1 MTLDNRP
8 YESLSI
14 GHHAEYRRLVTFDD
28 LYVFAAATGNHNPM
42 NLPDQDLDGDGMR
55 ESRAPATFV
64 AAMVATT
71 LGNYLPGP
79 GTTYRSQSLR
89 FHGVARVG
97 DELVARVTV
106 TGLSGGVAVLATEVA
121 CRGVI
126 IAEGEAEVNAPDHEI
141 SFDDSALPG
150 LIVQSHR
157 QFEAILARA
166 RGLAA
171 LRTAVVWPSD
181 AASLAGALRAMEA
194 GLITPL
200 LIGQGLRALA
210 SGLGLDLTGA
220 EVIEAATDTE
230 AAALAVDLVRQ
241 GRAGAVMKGHLHTD
255 TLLRPM
261 LARETGLRTGRRF
274 SHVFVMDVPGVDHPI
289 LVSDAAI
296 NIAPDLETKVQITQ
310 NAIDLGQRLGIACPR
325 VAVLSAVEVP
335 TPDMPSSMDAAALAA
350 MTGGRITGG
359 VVEGPYAM
367 DIAVNPAA
375 ARAKGVTGL
384 VAGRA
389 DVLIVPGIEAG
400 NILVK
405 LLTHLAHAEAAGLV
419 MGASVPVILTSRSDG
434 MTARLVSCALAVLQA
449 RA

>member
-8 YESLSI
+8 YHSLKV
-14 GHHAEYRRLVTFDD
+14 GDHAEYRRLVTFDD

-42 NLPDQDLDGDGMR
+42 NLPDQDLDGDGRR

-79 GTTYRSQSLR
+79 GTSYRSQSLR
-89 FHGVARVG
+89 FHGVAHVG
-97 DELVARVTV
+97 DELVARVEV
-106 TGLSGGVAVLATEVA
+106 TGLEGGVAVLATQVT
-121 CRGVI
+121 CRGAVI
-126 IAEGEAEVNAPDHEI
+126 AAGEAEVTAPDHAI

-150 LIVQSHR
+150 LILQSHR
-157 QFEAILARA
+157 QFQVILARA
-166 RGLAA
+166 RGLAP
-171 LRTAVVWPSD
+171 LPTAVVWPCD
-181 AASLAGALRAMEA
+181 AGSLGGALRAMEE
-194 GLITPL
+194 GLIAPL
-200 LIGQGLRALA
+200 LIGQGIPELAL
-210 SGLGLDLTGA
+210 GLGLALGAA
-220 EVIEAATDTE
+220 EVIEAASDTE
-230 AAALAVDLVRQ
+230 AAALAVALVRQ

-255 TLLRPM
+255 ALLRPM
-261 LARETGLRTGRRF
+261 LARETGLRVGRRF

-310 NAIDLGQRLGIACPR
+310 NAIDLARVLGITCPR

-335 TPDMPSSMDAAALAA
+335 TAEMPSSLDAAALAA
-350 MTGGRITGG
+350 MTSTRITGG

-367 DIAVNPAA
+367 DIAVNAEA
-375 ARAKGVTGL
+375 ARSKGVKGL

-419 MGASVPVILTSRSDG
+419 MGARVPVILTSRSDG
-434 MTARLVSCALAVLQA
+434 VMARLVSCALAVLQA
-449 RA
+449 RG